1 MPRWTISF
9 PIEKYKATL
18 CSRLTDWDTSYGYSA
33 VITLY
38 SSNRAAAYLRFK
50 DGVGNNK
57 DYYSGAMGSETL
69 NIFFEESDFD
79 RVLALL
85 QKEAPL
91 FAHMRPTGQSSSNG
105 ALKYGLGSLSTDEEP
120 VGEEE
125 S

>member
-1 MPRWTISF
+1 MPRRNISY
-9 PIEKYKATL
+9 PIEKYRATL

-38 SSNRAAAYLRFK
+38 NSNRAVAYLRFK
-50 DGVGNNK
+50 DGVGNHK
-57 DYYSGAMGSETL
+57 DYFSGPPSQETL
-69 NIFFEESDFD
+69 NILFEEIDFD

-91 FAHMRPTGQSSSNG
+91 FVHMRPTGQSSSNG
-105 ALKYGLGSLSTDEEP
+105 ELKYGLGSLSTDQEP